1 MIDIAIAGAGHWGPN
16 LIRNFHNRQTSRVRW
31 VVDSDLARR
40 ERVAATYGSE
50 VTVTD
55 DFAKVCADVAVQA
68 VVIATPTSTHYAL
81 AKAALEHGKHV
92 LVEKPIT
99 ASSAEAEELCA
110 LAEANKLILMVGH
123 VFLYN
128 TAVQRVRELL
138 NAGDLGRIYY
148 LAMVR
153 TNLGPIRTDVNA
165 AWDLA
170 SHDVSIANYWLG
182 SQPLSVSAVGGVW
195 INPGLEDAVFATLR
209 YPNDILATIHVSW
222 LNPKKAREVTIV
234 GDRRMLT
241 YDDMNLSEPLRIY
254 DRGVLEEPATST
266 AGEGEPFSSDTFSS
280 FRASIRQGDITI
292 PNVALNEPLRTEA
305 EHFIE
310 CVQFGT
316 PPMTTGADGVATV
329 RTLEAV
335 QRSIANR
342 GQEEA
347 VR

>member
-1 MIDIAIAGAGHWGPN
+1 MIDVAIVGAGHWGPN
-16 LIRNFHNRQTSRVRW
+16 LIRNFHNRQTSRVCW
-31 VVDSDLARR
+31 VVEPDPARR

-50 VTVTD
+50 LTVTD
-55 DFAKVCADVAVQA
+55 DYARVCADLSVQA
-68 VVIATPTSTHYAL
+68 VVIATPTSTHYGL
-81 AKAALEHGKHV
+81 VKAALEHGKHV

-99 ASSAEAEELCA
+99 ASTAEAEELCT
-110 LAEANKLILMVGH
+110 LAEANKLTLMVGH
-123 VFLYN
+123 VFLYS
-128 TAVQRVRELL
+128 TAVQRVRKLL
-138 NAGDLGRIYY
+138 EAGELGRIYY

-170 SHDVSIANYWLG
+170 AHDVSIANYWLNA
-182 SQPLSVSAVGGVW
+182 QPLSVSAVGGVW

-209 YPNDILATIHVSW
+209 YPDDVLATIHVSW
-222 LNPKKAREVTIV
+222 LNPKKAREVTVV
-234 GDRRMLT
+234 GERRMLT

-254 DRGVLEEPATST
+254 DRGVHEEPAEM
-266 AGEGEPFSSDTFSS
+266 AGSGGAPFASDTFSS

-292 PNVALNEPLRTEA
+292 PNVALNEPLKTEA
-305 EHFIE
+305 EHFID
-310 CVQFGT
+310 CVQFGA

-342 GQEEA
+342 GREEP
-347 VR
+347 VG